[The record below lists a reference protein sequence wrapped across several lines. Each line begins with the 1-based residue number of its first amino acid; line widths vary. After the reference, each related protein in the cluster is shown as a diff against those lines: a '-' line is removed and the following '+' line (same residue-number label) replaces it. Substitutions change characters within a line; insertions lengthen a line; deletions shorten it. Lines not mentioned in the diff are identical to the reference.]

1 MFKQTWWVSLAVVLA
16 GLQVLMAAGFGFDS
30 ETSLTVGVRAI
41 VITVLMALS
50 ALTFIG
56 ISQRRQHR
64 RRGNALIAVS
74 RVPSALAGIV
84 MFWFPPMWLMT
95 VAGIAVTV
103 WAIRDSAVPA
113 GVASS

>member
-1 MFKQTWWVSLAVVLA
+1 MFRQTWWVSLAVVLA

-41 VITVLMALS
+41 AITVLMALS

-64 RRGNALIAVS
+64 RRGNALIAVGI
-74 RVPSALAGIV
+74 VPSALAGIV

-95 VAGIAVTV
+95 VAGIAVIV
-103 WAIRDSAVPA
+103 RAMRDSAVPA